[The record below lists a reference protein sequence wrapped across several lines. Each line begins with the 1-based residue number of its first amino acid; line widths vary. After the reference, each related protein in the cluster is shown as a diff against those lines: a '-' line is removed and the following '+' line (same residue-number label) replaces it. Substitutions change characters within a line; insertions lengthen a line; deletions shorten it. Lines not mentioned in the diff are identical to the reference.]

1 MREWPRVE
9 SEHRGSVS
17 DLLGLDCAD
26 APSDP
31 SVAVRSGEFLV
42 LNLAVVAAYLA
53 LLIAFGVR
61 TSRKVSGQADFSL
74 AGRGLRLPILLGTL
88 LATWTGTG
96 SIFGSAEEAWR
107 VGLPALILPLAPVL
121 GFVALI
127 MLATR
132 VRAKKRYTLQDLL
145 EERFGPAARVL
156 GTLTLVLAYVVIVS
170 YQFRAATGVL
180 DRLAENAGLID
191 PAPGNSPMLLAV
203 VAVFVG
209 LYTALAGMMSISRT
223 DTFNGV
229 LITVGLL
236 IALPVAWKLAGGWEA
251 TLAALPETNRQLGG
265 SYTGF
270 DILSRTLPTFLLV
283 LGDAN
288 LHTRFFSAASDKTAR
303 RAAMLLIPC
312 VLLIDGAIILLAVAG
327 RALLPDLDEPGHV
340 VLEMGL
346 GILPPLLGALLVATI
361 LAIIVST
368 ADSYLL
374 SSASALL
381 RDVYQRFVNPD
392 AKEKT
397 LLRMA
402 RVLVMVLT
410 LAALVLALSG
420 DGFFDIALFAYTI
433 YGVGITPPLLAALFW
448 KRATPAG
455 AVASMLTATTTAIV
469 WKSADLGAWAG
480 AALGQPEGTSV
491 DAVLPA
497 TLVAATMLVVVSLC
511 TRPREVP
518 AA

>member
-1 MREWPRVE
+1 
-9 SEHRGSVS
+9 
-17 DLLGLDCAD
+17 
-26 APSDP
+26 
-31 SVAVRSGEFLV
+31 V
-42 LNLAVVAAYLA
+42 LNLVVVAGYLG

-61 TSRKVSGQADFSL
+61 SARKVSGQADFSL
-74 AGRGLRLPILLGTL
+74 AGRGLPLPILLGTL

-121 GFVALI
+121 GFLALI
-127 MLATR
+127 MLSTR
-132 VRAKKRYTLQDLL
+132 VRAHKRFTLQDLL

-180 DRLAENAGLID
+180 DRLGEQAGVFTPSPGS
-191 PAPGNSPMLLAV
+191 PAFLLAV

-209 LYTALAGMMSISRT
+209 IYTALAGMMSISRT

-236 IALPVAWKLAGGWEA
+236 VALPVAWKLAGGWEA
-251 TLAALPETNRQLGG
+251 TLGALPEANRQVSGH
-265 SYTGF
+265 YTGF

-288 LHTRFFSAASDKTAR
+288 LHTRFFSAQSDKTAR
-303 RAAMLLIPC
+303 RAAMLLIPG
-312 VLLIDGAIILLAVAG
+312 VIIIDGAIILLAIAG

-346 GILPPLLGALLVATI
+346 TILPPLLGALIVATI

-381 RDVYQRFVNPD
+381 RDVYQRFVKPD
-392 AKEKT
+392 ATEKS

-402 RVLVMVLT
+402 R
-410 LAALVLALSG
+410 ALVLVLMGAALWLAYSG
-420 DGFFDIALFAYTI
+420 EGFFEIALFAYTI

-455 AVASMLTATTTAIV
+455 AVASMVTATTTAIV

-491 DAVLPA
+491 GAVLPA
-497 TLVAATMLVVVSLC
+497 TVVAAVMLVVVSLC
-511 TRPREVP
+511 TKPRE
-518 AA
+518 AAAA